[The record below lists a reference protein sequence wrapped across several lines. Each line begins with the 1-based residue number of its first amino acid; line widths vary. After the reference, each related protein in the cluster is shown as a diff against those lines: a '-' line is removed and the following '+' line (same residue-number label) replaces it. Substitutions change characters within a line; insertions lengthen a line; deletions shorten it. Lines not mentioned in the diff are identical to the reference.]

1 MSSIPTAVPS
11 SLNIP
16 LSEAAVAARS
26 EHASLASRAVRGA
39 LWTVLSSI
47 GGRAIGVLGTLA
59 MTRFLHPEQ
68 IGEVS
73 DAIIIVMTAS
83 WVTVWGF
90 GQYAVVKGRGAEAD
104 EVTW

>member
-11 SLNIP
+11 PLNVP
-16 LSEAAVAARS
+16 VSDTAVAARPAP
-26 EHASLASRAVRGA
+26 ASLVSRAARGA

-59 MTRFLHPEQ
+59 MTRFLHPDQ

-73 DAIIIVMTAS
+73 DATIIVMTAN
-83 WVTVWGF
+83 WLTIWEI
-90 GQYAVVKGRGAEAD
+90 GRAH
-104 EVTW
+104 V